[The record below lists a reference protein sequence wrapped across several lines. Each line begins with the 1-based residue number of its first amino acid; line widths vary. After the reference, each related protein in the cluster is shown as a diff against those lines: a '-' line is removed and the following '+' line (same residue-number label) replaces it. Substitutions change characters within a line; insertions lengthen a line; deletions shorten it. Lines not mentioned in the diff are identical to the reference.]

1 MSTLQQKIVTED
13 QSVEERTYNLLAEW
27 EKGKPVAGGIKPEGA
42 LSTLAIF
49 EGKFGRLKDDR
60 DNVQKAKE
68 ALELIE
74 PGTVPPS
81 DERVQV
87 AMEELSDFKSVW
99 GELDKVWNQIDQL
112 KEQPW
117 VSIQPR
123 KLRQSLDAISNDMK
137 TLPARM
143 RQYAAFDHVQK
154 MIKGYLKV

>member
-1 MSTLQQKIVTED
+1 MQQKIVVED

-27 EKGKPVAGGIKPEGA
+27 EKGKPVAGGVKPESA
-42 LSTLAIF
+42 LSSLAIF
-49 EGKFGRLKDDR
+49 EGKFTRLRDDR

-87 AMEELSDFKSVW
+87 AFEELSDFKSVW
-99 GELDKVWNQIDQL
+99 HELDKVWKEVDQL

-123 KLRQSLDAISNDMK
+123 KVIIILYSKFLIALKN
-137 TLPARM
+137 
-143 RQYAAFDHVQK
+143 F
-154 MIKGYLKV
+154 YLFLF

>member
-1 MSTLQQKIVTED
+1 M
-13 QSVEERTYNLLAEW
+13 AEW
-27 EKGKPVAGGIKPEGA
+27 EKGKPVAGGVKPESA
-42 LSTLAIF
+42 LSSLAIF
-49 EGKFGRLKDDR
+49 EGKFTRLRDDR

-87 AMEELSDFKSVW
+87 AFEELSDFKSVW
-99 GELDKVWNQIDQL
+99 HELDKVWKEVDQL

-123 KLRQSLDAISNDMK
+123 KVILYYKYDN
-137 TLPARM
+137 
-143 RQYAAFDHVQK
+143 
-154 MIKGYLKV
+154 